1 MGFPSSAG
9 TISRRNLFTCGKKIV
24 RCFTHFTKRKLI
36 THFKEA
42 FSVKKNRFSFR
53 NEFIPFIGN
62 FCSKFFI
69 SDGNRIECFG
79 NADADRLAIGIADC
93 ESGRTFAEP
102 GRAVTFAVS
111 IAVTGNLN

>member
-1 MGFPSSAG
+1 M
-9 TISRRNLFTCGKKIV
+9 
-24 RCFTHFTKRKLI
+24 HFTKRKLI

-69 SDGNRIECFG
+69 SDGNRIKCFG
-79 NADADRLAIGIADC
+79 NADADRIAIGIANC
-93 ESGRTFAEP
+93 EPGGTFAKSGRTFAEP